1 MRLRPRPGG
10 DFLDETLAGRTA
22 LIDSIEQDDQ
32 GAIHVAVVLEDDPG
46 RDLAAAH
53 PLAHR
58 FFFAPDELELP
69 DESTQAVVA
78 KRVLVAGIGNIFF
91 GDDGFG
97 VAVAQRLAQQELPPA
112 VEVADFGIRGMDL
125 AYALGQPYE
134 AAILVDA
141 MAHGASPGRL
151 QVIEPDIDGAPA
163 ASFDSHRLDP
173 VAVLQLARRLG
184 GLPPRV
190 LLVGCAPAEMGASDS
205 MSMHL
210 SAPVA
215 AAVEPA
221 AQMVLQLA
229 RRLLAGRRADK

>member
-1 MRLRPRPGG
+1 VRLRPRPGG
-10 DFLDETLAGRTA
+10 DLLDGILAGRA
-22 LIDSIEQDDQ
+22 AVIDSIEQDDQ

-53 PLAHR
+53 HLAHR
-58 FFFAPDELELP
+58 FFFALDELESLAG
-69 DESTQAVVA
+69 STWVA
-78 KRVLVAGIGNIFF
+78 ASKRVLVAGVGNVFF

-97 VAVAQRLAQQELPPA
+97 VAVAQRLLQEELPPG
-112 VEVADFGIRGMDL
+112 VEVADFGIRGLDL

-134 AAILVDA
+134 AAILVDTV
-141 MAHGASPGRL
+141 AHGAGPGRL
-151 QVIEPDIDGAPA
+151 QVIEPDLDGAPA

-173 VAVLQLARRLG
+173 LAVLHLARRLG

-190 LLVGCAPAEMGASDS
+190 LLVGCVPAALGAGEP

-215 AAVEPA
+215 AAVEEA
-221 AQMVLQLA
+221 AQLVLELA
-229 RRLLAGRRADK
+229 RRLLADRRPDK